1 VAIHHEDAFETELC
15 EYLAA
20 HVWEYSPDDLDY
32 NKERALFPDDIF
44 GWLAD
49 TQPEQLAKIVKPDA
63 SETSQALGRK
73 QILDRIVQVMATDP
87 MNAGGTLN
95 ALKAPVGV
103 LNAKFSLF
111 QARPATTL
119 NQATVERFAANR
131 LRVMRQVEYSGRNK
145 NRIDLVL
152 FVNGIPVS
160 TIELKTDLTQNLQ
173 AGLKQYAQD
182 RKPDGE
188 PLLSFGRGALVHFV
202 VTNEEVHMTTKLDGN
217 NTRFLPFN
225 RGKNNGAGNAA
236 IAGSS
241 PTAYFWEEILERGT
255 WLDLVGRFLHY
266 RFEEKTDPIDGKRT
280 YTRSLRFPRYHQW
293 RAVTK
298 LEKAVSDE
306 GPGGAYLIQHSAGS
320 GKTDSIAWTAHR
332 MAQLHDG
339 AGQKVFDG
347 VIVVSDRQVLDGQL
361 QRAVEQL
368 ETTSGVFQPITKG
381 GDASKSKQLAEALLA
396 RKQIIG
402 VTLQTFPFALEVIK
416 ANKGLAGRKYAVIA
430 DEAHSS
436 QTGEAAA
443 SLKQVLTV
451 GATSNA
457 DAVSSLVVPV
467 DDEASVDAEDVLA
480 DLMAR
485 NVGVGTIS
493 FFAFTA
499 TPKGKTVELFG
510 RENASGVKQEFD
522 LYSMK
527 QAIQEGFILDV
538 LKNYLPY
545 DLAFSIAHSD
555 TAEVDVEVDTSKA
568 NSELMRWV
576 RLHPTN
582 IAQKVAVIVE
592 HFRANVSTELGGRA
606 KAMVVT
612 GSRKEAVRYKIA
624 IDAYL
629 KDHKLDQQLGAL
641 VAFSGAVNDP
651 ESGSNEFTET
661 SMNPALKGRAL
672 EAAFAGEDFQ
682 VMIVANKFQTGFDQP
697 LLVGM
702 YVDKKLSGITAVQT
716 LSRLNRV
723 IPGKEN
729 TYILDFVNDPVE
741 ILGAF
746 QVYYEDAELTTPSDP
761 NVIHSMLSK
770 LRSMNIIDR
779 HDIDGVV
786 TAWLTKIS
794 HNTLYSHIKASR
806 DVFWDRWN
814 TATDTSDDLELGRLE
829 DFRGT
834 VNAFVRAYDFLSQI
848 LNYGDTDI
856 EKCAIFLRVY
866 RRVIERQD
874 PSPPEINTDDI
885 ILTHYRL
892 RKLEAQNLDLTPG
905 QSGELTGLT
914 ELGSAQPRE
923 VKYGLLQEVINKI
936 NQLFAGTGIGEVDG
950 VSVTETIMRH
960 IVDNEKIQA
969 EAMANT
975 AIDFET
981 SPTIVGEL
989 EDVIYA
995 SGIGHNDAIKALLQ
1009 MQDLSPLVQVLVSMG
1024 LYEKSRLEAELASS
1038 NT

>member
-1 VAIHHEDAFETELC
+1 
-15 EYLAA
+15 
-20 HVWEYSPDDLDY
+20 
-32 NKERALFPDDIF
+32 
-44 GWLAD
+44 
-49 TQPEQLAKIVKPDA
+49 
-63 SETSQALGRK
+63 
-73 QILDRIVQVMATDP
+73 
-87 MNAGGTLN
+87 
-95 ALKAPVGV
+95 
-103 LNAKFSLF
+103 
-111 QARPATTL
+111 
-119 NQATVERFAANR
+119 
-131 LRVMRQVEYSGRNK
+131 
-145 NRIDLVL
+145 
-152 FVNGIPVS
+152 
-160 TIELKTDLTQNLQ
+160 
-173 AGLKQYAQD
+173 
-182 RKPDGE
+182 
-188 PLLSFGRGALVHFV
+188 
-202 VTNEEVHMTTKLDGN
+202 
-217 NTRFLPFN
+217 
-225 RGKNNGAGNAA
+225 
-236 IAGSS
+236 
-241 PTAYFWEEILERGT
+241 
-255 WLDLVGRFLHY
+255 
-266 RFEEKTDPIDGKRT
+266 
-280 YTRSLRFPRYHQW
+280 
-293 RAVTK
+293 
-298 LEKAVSDE
+298 
-306 GPGGAYLIQHSAGS
+306 
-320 GKTDSIAWTAHR
+320 
-332 MAQLHDG
+332 
-339 AGQKVFDG
+339 
-347 VIVVSDRQVLDGQL
+347 
-361 QRAVEQL
+361 
-368 ETTSGVFQPITKG
+368 
-381 GDASKSKQLAEALLA
+381 
-396 RKQIIG
+396 
-402 VTLQTFPFALEVIK
+402 
-416 ANKGLAGRKYAVIA
+416 
-430 DEAHSS
+430 
-436 QTGEAAA
+436 
-443 SLKQVLTV
+443 
-451 GATSNA
+451 
-457 DAVSSLVVPV
+457 
-467 DDEASVDAEDVLA
+467 
-480 DLMAR
+480 
-485 NVGVGTIS
+485 
-493 FFAFTA
+493 
-499 TPKGKTVELFG
+499 
-510 RENASGVKQEFD
+510 
-522 LYSMK
+522 
-527 QAIQEGFILDV
+527 
-538 LKNYLPY
+538 
-545 DLAFSIAHSD
+545 
-555 TAEVDVEVDTSKA
+555 
-568 NSELMRWV
+568 
-576 RLHPTN
+576 
-582 IAQKVAVIVE
+582 
-592 HFRANVSTELGGRA
+592 
-606 KAMVVT
+606 
-612 GSRKEAVRYKIA
+612 
-624 IDAYL
+624 
-629 KDHKLDQQLGAL
+629 
-641 VAFSGAVNDP
+641 
-651 ESGSNEFTET
+651 
-661 SMNPALKGRAL
+661 
-672 EAAFAGEDFQ
+672 
-682 VMIVANKFQTGFDQP
+682 
-697 LLVGM
+697 VGM